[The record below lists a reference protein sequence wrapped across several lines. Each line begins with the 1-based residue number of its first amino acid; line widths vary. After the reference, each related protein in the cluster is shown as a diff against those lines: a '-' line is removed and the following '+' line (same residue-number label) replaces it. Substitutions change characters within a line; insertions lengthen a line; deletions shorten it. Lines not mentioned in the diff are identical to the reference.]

1 MVVIRKTTSN
11 GEGLVVIVS
20 QVCWLG
26 IGCRKYAFIVGELR
40 VSTFVVGINFFY

>member
-26 IGCRKYAFIVGELR
+26 IGCRKYTFIVGELR